1 MFRPERMSKVSV
13 TGAKSV
19 MSEVIETMYELEL
32 LDITEYDGSWD
43 GFKPGDSLPGAD
55 EVSGQLVTVR
65 ALQDALDIDEDLSS
79 ERTVPDDPD
88 ARLEALKQSVNEL
101 DDRQEEL
108 RDRRRDI
115 QDEIQRLETFVD
127 IGIPLDLLWGYQS
140 LTVLVGEGNATEIE
154 TALVE
159 ADIEAIEIARG
170 DTTGTVAVFAR
181 AEEVE
186 LRDALVGVP
195 FTEYEVP
202 EETGDPA
209 EKIAQLRQE
218 QSEIEAEETRIENER
233 VALRAEHAD
242 FLLTLE
248 RDLRAEAEKRE
259 APLSFATTERSFIIE
274 GWVPTANVEQLR
286 DRLTADVDGRVSVS
300 EFKRAAYTPVGNE
313 PTEAIQPGPESESE
327 TAADRNQDAVTDGG
341 HRRIVTVEDDP
352 PTVQKVPKIATPF
365 ETLTKAVNR
374 PKYSE
379 FDPTIVL
386 FLFFPVIFGFMIAD
400 IGYGLVYGMIGYG
413 VQRRFDST
421 AITSVG
427 AIMLWMSAITVVFGV
442 LFGELFGL
450 KVIEWLGF
458 EPVLS
463 KGLTKTEWAVAWLL
477 LAVVVGWLQMI
488 VGYGFNFVSEY
499 QLHGIKPA
507 VFEAGS
513 WLLILNGIWVFVFSR
528 LFAGSKPTF
537 TEAEYGIVGSN
548 AIFNGNPIPLGFT
561 GFPELMGWAAIG
573 AIFIGALLLLVG
585 PWYEIVEIAVPFT
598 HVLSYT
604 RVAAVLLSKG
614 GLVVAVNLLYFG
626 AYRGSSG
633 GFKFI
638 HSSRP
643 DAVSGEVIFGGL
655 SNIGTELSLATFQFG
670 LEGAVL
676 GLPVLIA
683 GHLVVLAVGGTAAI
697 QAVRLEYFEFF
708 EKFYEGGGRKYVP
721 FGR

>member
-1 MFRPERMSKVSV
+1 MSKVSV

-43 GFKPGDSLPGAD
+43 GFTPGDSLPGAD
-55 EVSGQLVTVR
+55 EVSSQLVTVR
-65 ALQDALDIDEDLSS
+65 ALQDALDVDEELSS
-79 ERTVPDDPD
+79 ERAVPNDPD
-88 ARLEALKQSVNEL
+88 ARLETLKQSVNEL

-115 QDEIQRLETFVD
+115 QDEIQRLETFAD
-127 IGIPLDLLWGYQS
+127 IGVPLDLLWGYQS

-154 TALVE
+154 TALTE
-159 ADIEAIEIARG
+159 AGIDAVEIASG
-170 DTTGTVAVFAR
+170 ETTGTIAVFAR
-181 AEEVE
+181 ADEGR
-186 LRDALVGVP
+186 LRNALVGVP
-195 FTEYEVP
+195 FTEYEIP

-218 QSEIEAEETRIENER
+218 QNEIEAEEDRIENER

-259 APLSFATTERSFIIE
+259 VPLSFATTERSFIIE

-300 EFKRAAYTPVGNE
+300 EFKKAAYTPVGNE
-313 PTEAIQPGPESESE
+313 PTEVIQPGPEPEPESE
-327 TAADRNQDAVTDGG
+327 TAADRNNQDAVTDGG
-341 HRRIVTVEDDP
+341 HRRIVTVADGP
-352 PTVQKVPKIATPF
+352 PTVQKTPKIATPF

-379 FDPTIVL
+379 FDPTIIL

-400 IGYGLVYGMIGYG
+400 IGYGLVYGVIGYG

-421 AITSVG
+421 AVTSIG
-427 AIMLWMSAITVVFGV
+427 AVMLWMSAITVVFGV

-458 EPVLS
+458 ESVLS

-477 LAVVVGWLQMI
+477 LAVVVGWLQM
-488 VGYGFNFVSEY
+488 VVAYGFNFVSEY

-528 LFAGSKPTF
+528 LFEGSKPTF
-537 TEAEYGIVGSN
+537 TDAEYGIVGSN
-548 AIFNGNPIPLGFT
+548 AILNGNPIPLGFT
-561 GFPELMGWAAIG
+561 GFPALMGWAAIG
-573 AIFIGALLLLVG
+573 AVLLGALLLLVG

-643 DAVSGEVIFGGL
+643 DAVSGDVIFGGL
-655 SNIGTELSLATFQFG
+655 SNIGTELSLATFRFG

-683 GHLVVLAVGGTAAI
+683 GHLIVLAVGGTAAI

-708 EKFYEGGGRKYVP
+708 EKFYDGGGRKYTP
-721 FGR
+721 FGQ

>member
-1 MFRPERMSKVSV
+1 MLRPERMSKVSV

-32 LDITEYDGSWD
+32 LDITEYDGSWE

-65 ALQDALDIDEDLSS
+65 ALQNALDIDEDLSS
-79 ERTVPDDPD
+79 DQTVPDDPD
-88 ARLEALKQSVNEL
+88 AQLETLKQSVNGL
-101 DDRQEEL
+101 DDRKEEL

-115 QDEIQRLETFVD
+115 QDEIQRLETFMD

-140 LTVLVGEGNATEIE
+140 LTVLVGEGNATEIK
-154 TALVE
+154 TALAE
-159 ADIEAIEIARG
+159 ADIESVEIARG
-170 DTTGTVAVFAR
+170 ETTGTVAVFAR
-181 AEEVE
+181 ADEAR
-186 LRDALVGVP
+186 LRNALVGVP
-195 FTEYEVP
+195 FTEYEIP
-202 EETGDPA
+202 KETGDPA
-209 EKIAQLRQE
+209 EKIAQFRQE
-218 QSEIEAEETRIENER
+218 RNEIEAEESRIENKR
-233 VALRAEHAD
+233 VALRAEHTD

-259 APLSFATTERSFIIE
+259 VPLSFATTERSFIIE

-286 DRLTADVDGRVSVS
+286 DRLTADVDGRVNVS
-300 EFKRAAYTPVGNE
+300 EFKKAAYTPVGNR

-379 FDPTIVL
+379 FDPTIIL

-400 IGYGLVYGMIGYG
+400 IGYGLVYGVIGYA

-421 AITSVG
+421 AVASIG

-458 EPVLS
+458 ESVLS

-477 LAVVVGWLQMI
+477 LAVVVGWLQMVI
-488 VGYGFNFVSEY
+488 GYGFNFVSEY
-499 QLHGIKPA
+499 QFHGIKQA
-507 VFEAGS
+507 VVEAGS

-528 LFAGSKPTF
+528 LFEGSKPTF

-548 AIFNGNPIPLGFT
+548 AILNGNPIPLGFT

-573 AIFIGALLLLVG
+573 AVIIGGLLLVVG

-655 SNIGTELSLATFQFG
+655 SNIGTELSIATFQFG
-670 LEGAVL
+670 VEGAVL

-683 GHLVVLAVGGTAAI
+683 GHLIVLAVGGTAAI

-708 EKFYEGGGRKYVP
+708 EKFYEGGGRKYTP